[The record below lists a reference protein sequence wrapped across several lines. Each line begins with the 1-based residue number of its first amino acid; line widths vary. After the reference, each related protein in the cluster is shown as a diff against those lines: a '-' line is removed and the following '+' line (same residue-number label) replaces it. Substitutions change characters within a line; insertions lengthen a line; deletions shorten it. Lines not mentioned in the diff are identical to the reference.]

1 MLFWLFA
8 IIAVVSFVLILI
20 SIEKDWD
27 WEDVFVFFMAL
38 SIICIV
44 ASLCVIASNYTGIDA
59 EIEKYNIRYE
69 MLVYQYDNDFYNN
82 DNEVGKYELVK
93 SIQEW
98 NEDLAYKKRMQR
110 NFWIGIYYPNIYDQ
124 FEFISLERGPND
136 E

>member
-8 IIAVVSFVLILI
+8 IIAVVSFVLIWI

-27 WEDVFVFFMAL
+27 WEDVFGFSMVL

-98 NEDLAYKKRMQR
+98 NEDLAYKKRIQR

-124 FEFISLERGPND
+124 FEFISLERGPIN

>member
-27 WEDVFVFFMAL
+27 WEDVFVFSMVL

>member
-8 IIAVVSFVLILI
+8 IIAVVSFVLIWI

-27 WEDVFVFFMAL
+27 WEDVFCFSMVI
-38 SIICIV
+38 SIFCVI
-44 ASLCVIASNYTGIDA
+44 ASLCVIVSNYTGIDA

-98 NEDLAYKKRMQR
+98 NEDLAYKKRIQR

-124 FEFISLERGPND
+124 FEFISLERGPIN

>member
-20 SIEKDWD
+20 SIWKNWD
-27 WEDVFVFFMAL
+27 WEDVFGFSMAI
-38 SIICIV
+38 SIIFVV
-44 ASLCVIASNYTGIDA
+44 ASLFVIASSYTGIDA

-98 NEDLAYKKRMQR
+98 NEDLAYKKRIQR

-124 FEFISLERGPND
+124 FEFISLERGPIN

>member
-8 IIAVVSFVLILI
+8 IIAVVSFVLIWI
-20 SIEKDWD
+20 SIEKEWG
-27 WEDVFVFFMAL
+27 WEDVFGFFMAL
-38 SIICIV
+38 SIICVI
-44 ASLCVIASNYTGIDA
+44 ASLCVIASSYTGIDA

-93 SIQEW
+93 NIQEW
-98 NEDLAYKKRMQR
+98 NEDLAYKKRIQR

-124 FEFISLERGPND
+124 FEFISLERGPNN

>member
-1 MLFWLFA
+1 MLFWLFV

-27 WEDVFVFFMAL
+27 WEDVFGFSMVL

-98 NEDLAYKKRMQR
+98 NEDLAYKKRIQR

-124 FEFISLERGPND
+124 FEFISLERGPNN

>member
-1 MLFWLFA
+1 MLFWLFV

-20 SIEKDWD
+20 SIWKNWD
-27 WEDVFVFFMAL
+27 WEDVFGFFMAL
-38 SIICIV
+38 SIICVV
-44 ASLCVIASNYTGIDA
+44 ASLCVIASIYTGIGA

-98 NEDLAYKKRMQR
+98 NEDLAYKKRIQR

-124 FEFISLERGPND
+124 FEFISLERGPIN

>member
-20 SIEKDWD
+20 SIWKNWD
-27 WEDVFVFFMAL
+27 WEDVFGFFMAI
-38 SIICIV
+38 SIFCVI
-44 ASLCVIASNYTGIDA
+44 ASLCVIVSSYTGIDA

-98 NEDLAYKKRMQR
+98 NEDLAYKKRIQR

-124 FEFISLERGPND
+124 FEFISLERGPNT

>member
-27 WEDVFVFFMAL
+27 WEDVFGFSMVL